1 MHAAAVQLCQM
12 FSIMKRHCMV
22 WLGEFSGS
30 DGFSGFRRGEWL
42 NGDDALG
49 EKRATKIAGKT
60 SGFHKNPIF

>member
-1 MHAAAVQLCQM
+1 MIKLDAEPG
-12 FSIMKRHCMV
+12 FRR
-22 WLGEFSGS
+22 GEFSGS

-42 NGDDALG
+42 KGDDALG